1 MLRQWKKDHIFSWSS
16 WSSLKSLVCVK
27 PMSSWRCCLKSRR
40 HYRFIGKVGKKFL
53 RFSEICLAL
62 RYQPCVILSVDV
74 KKKLHIHFLQF
85 FRGPLTQHLKVR
97 FFPQPN
103 LEWRLPIIRFS
114 DSTTEYYT
122 LRSEC
127 ETSLG
132 RYQTRAGRDSFSVQR
147 NSTLIV
153 FRTVLVW
160 NSLSKFKASN
170 LIRFLLLSLLGWC
183 VE

>member
-1 MLRQWKKDHIFSWSS
+1 MVLMVFTEVTGLREADEFLEMLFEKSPSLSVYWKSREKISQIFRNLSCIALPAVCY
-16 WSSLKSLVCVK
+16 SL
-27 PMSSWRCCLKSRR
+27 SWR
-40 HYRFIGKVGKKFL
+40 
-53 RFSEICLAL
+53 
-62 RYQPCVILSVDV
+62 